1 MKKEEKK
8 EKLRE
13 LRRYLFGEA
22 SLLDPDVI
30 DDTFDSAIQIVKE
43 SDDEAI
49 KKALYKKQVIERII
63 MARNDMIECKS
74 KKECLKVF
82 DHMFIDLH

>member
-1 MKKEEKK
+1 MKKEEII

-13 LRRYLFGEA
+13 LRLYLFGEA

-49 KKALYKKQVIERII
+49 KKAIYKNK
-63 MARNDMIECKS
+63 
-74 KKECLKVF
+74 
-82 DHMFIDLH
+82 